1 MNNSYSI
8 RTFFIFLVFVL
19 LYFIIIL
26 NLFLIQIINSSYYE
40 QLATKQHNIETTMI
54 GVRAPIFD
62 RNGKLIATNKDSLSA
77 FILPHKLEQEKE
89 LTSFLKKHFP
99 KAYARLKSKKN
110 KYFMYIKRKL
120 TPEQLKII
128 SDKNLSDIK
137 ILQEPSR
144 YYPYESMGVIT
155 GVTDIDNNGLLGL
168 ELQFNKQLSG
178 QPEKVTLQK
187 DARSGYFYFTKKTLI
202 EGKQGQPIKLTID
215 ADLQFLVYEELQEA
229 ANKLDAKQAAAIIM
243 DPENGQIISMTSWPT
258 FNPNDI
264 SNLNIQNTKNN
275 VITDV
280 YEFGSVI
287 KVFLMMAA
295 LEEKI
300 IGINDTIDCENK
312 KTITMDGMQ
321 FSTWKDHGI
330 LTVSEVVEK
339 SNNIGVAKIAKKVGP
354 KLYDHYTRVGFTK
367 RTGIPL
373 PGEQKGF
380 ITPPNQWSKW
390 SVIALSFGYEISA
403 TLLQLAK
410 AFCVIANGGYDI
422 KPTLILDDK
431 VNVKGPRLYSQ
442 ETIDNIKEILKNTV
456 TKGTAHHA
464 NIKGYSVMGKTG
476 TANLLVDGKYCKEKN
491 IFTFFGIVQKGDYK
505 RVIAIF
511 IKESNQQGVYASTIA
526 VPVFEQ
532 IAEKMLIHDRII

>member
-1 MNNSYSI
+1 MNNSYNL
-8 RTFFIFLVFVL
+8 RAFFIFSIFLF
-19 LYFIIIL
+19 LYLIIGL
-26 NLFLIQIINSSYYE
+26 NLFMIQILNNSYYE
-40 QLATKQHNIETTMI
+40 QLANRQHNIETTMI
-54 GVRAPIFD
+54 GARAPILD

-89 LTSFLKKHFP
+89 VYKFLKSHFP
-99 KAYARLKSKKN
+99 QAYERLKAKKN
-110 KYFMYIKRKL
+110 KYFMYVKRKL

-128 SDKNLSDIK
+128 QEQKLTDIK

-155 GVTDIDNNGLLGL
+155 GVTDIDNNGLLGI
-168 ELQFNKQLSG
+168 EFHFNKQLAG

-187 DARSGYFYFTKKTLI
+187 DARSGYFYFAKKTI
-202 EGKQGQPIKLTID
+202 VEGFQGKPVKLTID

-229 ANKLDAKQAAAIIM
+229 ANKLHSKQAAAIIM
-243 DPENGQIISMTSWPT
+243 NPENGQIISMASWPT

-264 SNLNIQNTKNN
+264 SKLDIQKTKNS

-287 KVFLMMAA
+287 KVFLILSA

-300 IGINDTIDCENK
+300 VKIDDQIDCENK
-312 KTITMDGMQ
+312 KTINMDGMQ
-321 FSTWKDHGI
+321 FSTWKEHSI
-330 LTVSEVVEK
+330 LTVSEIIEK

-354 KLYDHYTRVGFTK
+354 KLYDHYTKVGFTK
-367 RTGIPL
+367 KTSIPL

-380 ITPPNQWSKW
+380 ITHPKNWSKW

-403 TLLQLAK
+403 SLIQLAK
-410 AFCVIANGGYDI
+410 AFCIIANDGYDI
-422 KPTLILDDK
+422 KPILILDDK
-431 VNVKGPRLYSQ
+431 VNTKGPRLYSQ
-442 ETIDNIKEILKNTV
+442 ESVDNIKEILKKTV
-456 TKGTAHHA
+456 TQGTAHHA

-491 IFTFFGIVQKGDYK
+491 IYTFFAIVEKGNYK
-505 RVIAIF
+505 RVVAIF
-511 IKESNQQGVYASTIA
+511 IKESNQKGVYASTIA